1 MLPTSDSN
9 ATFASSKIR
18 RLNHTLVANPPPKV
32 GTTAKVRA
40 PDGREL
46 PDPPKRPRF
55 ASENEER
62 ARAAFEHY
70 AGMKPQSSGA
80 TMPPGLAVLALAD
93 LGALEGCDAEL
104 VGRYVAESLSDAI
117 DADRPVTY
125 ARFKSMCEVIEGRC
139 EAGALGKPR
148 NIGTM
153 ELVPPELL
161 NSVAMR
167 ALFDS
172 RAIDATGTGSPDPID
187 THLKGTLTDKL
198 MTMEAWNGMLLD
210 AGLLATAGED
220 TRQTTRGEGCMTL
233 AGACVAFARARG
245 AD

>member
-1 MLPTSDSN
+1 
-9 ATFASSKIR
+9 
-18 RLNHTLVANPPPKV
+18 
-32 GTTAKVRA
+32 
-40 PDGREL
+40 
-46 PDPPKRPRF
+46 
-55 ASENEER
+55 
-62 ARAAFEHY
+62 
-70 AGMKPQSSGA
+70 
-80 TMPPGLAVLALAD
+80 MPPGLAVLALAD

-172 RAIDATGTGSPDPID
+172 RAIDATGTGAPDPID

-210 AGLLATAGED
+210 AGLLAIASAAED
-220 TRQTTRGEGCMTL
+220 ELLLAQAKGTQAALTTKQKLALRRKLKYEFEG
-233 AGACVAFARARG
+233 
-245 AD
+245 